1 MSEPRKR
8 KSAADRRAEIVETAI
23 RLSAEIGPDRV
34 TTQHLADEVGVTQ
47 PAIFRHFATKGDIWL
62 AVGDHIVAEMNGL
75 HSDGP
80 TDGGSDP
87 HGDPHGA
94 LQRIVGHHFVHI
106 AAKPAIPAILYSRE
120 LQAENDALRA
130 KFSEVLD
137 KRHLAL
143 AGIIRDGQDRGVLRA
158 DLVAEDAARLISEA
172 VQGLSM
178 RWLLDGCTYDIADAG
193 PRVLAPLFDA
203 FRA

>member
-62 AVGDHIVAEMNGL
+62 AVGDHIVRQMNGL
-75 HSDGP
+75 PHNGTEADAA
-80 TDGGSDP
+80 DP
-87 HGDPHGA
+87 HDE
-94 LQRIVGHHFVHI
+94 LQRIIGHHFVHI
-106 AAKPAIPAILYSRE
+106 SEQPAIPAILYSRE
-120 LQAENDALRA
+120 LQADNDALRA

-137 KRHLAL
+137 RRRTAI
-143 AGIIRDGQDRGVLRA
+143 AGLIREGQARGVHRS
-158 DLVAEDAARLISEA
+158 DLVAEDAAQLVAEA

-178 RWLLDGCTYDIADAG
+178 RWLLDGCVDDLADTG
-193 PRVLAPLFDA
+193 PRVLAPLFDG

>member
-47 PAIFRHFATKGDIWL
+47 PAIFRHFATKGDIWM
-62 AVGDHIVAEMNGL
+62 AVGDHIVNQMNGL
-75 HSDGP
+75 QKNGGDSDE
-80 TDGGSDP
+80 TDP
-87 HGDPHGA
+87 HDQ
-94 LQRIVGHHFVHI
+94 LRQIVGHHFVHI
-106 AAKPAIPAILYSRE
+106 AKQPAIPAILYSRE
-120 LQAENDALRA
+120 LQAGNDALRA
-130 KFSEVLD
+130 KFSDVLD
-137 KRHLAL
+137 QRRSTL
-143 AGIIRDGQDRGVLRA
+143 AGIIRKGQARGVHRS
-158 DLVAEDAARLISEA
+158 DLVADDAAQLIAEA

-178 RWLLDGCTYDIADAG
+178 RWLLDGCVDDLADTG
-193 PRVLAPLFDA
+193 PRVLAPLFDG

>member
-23 RLSAEIGPDRV
+23 RLSAKIGPDRV

-75 HSDGP
+75 HRDSP
-80 TDGGSDP
+80 ATGGADP
-87 HGDPHGA
+87 HGD

-106 AAKPAIPAILYSRE
+106 ARKPAIPAILYSRE

-158 DLVAEDAARLISEA
+158 DLVAEDAARLVLDA

>member
-23 RLSAEIGPDRV
+23 RLSAKIGPDRV

-75 HSDGP
+75 HHDG
-80 TDGGSDP
+80 TATGASDP
-87 HGDPHGA
+87 HGD

-106 AAKPAIPAILYSRE
+106 AQKPAIPAILYSRE
-120 LQAENDALRA
+120 LQAENDALRV

-143 AGIIRDGQDRGVLRA
+143 AGIIRDGQDQGVLRA
-158 DLVAEDAARLISEA
+158 DLVAEDAARLVLEA
-172 VQGLSM
+172 IQGLSM

>member
-23 RLSAEIGPDRV
+23 RLSARIGPDRV

-62 AVGDHIVAEMNGL
+62 AVGDHIVSQMNGL
-75 HSDGP
+75 QKNGDENDE
-80 TDGGSDP
+80 TDP
-87 HGDPHGA
+87 HDE
-94 LQRIVGHHFVHI
+94 LQQVVGHHFVHI
-106 AAKPAIPAILYSRE
+106 AEQPAIPAILYSRE
-120 LQAENDALRA
+120 LQAESDALRA
-130 KFSEVLD
+130 KFSDVLD
-137 KRHLAL
+137 RRRSAL
-143 AGIIRDGQDRGVLRA
+143 AGIIRKGQARGVHRS
-158 DLVAEDAARLISEA
+158 DLVAEDAAQLIAEA

-178 RWLLDGCTYDIADAG
+178 RWLLDGCGYDLADTG
-193 PRVLAPLFDA
+193 PRVLAPLFDG